1 MGRRER
7 RRWRER
13 HETQPIG
20 EMKVMSLGKWFRL
33 FWSTLWIGAAAG
45 LVTGALLA
53 LIDGGFRGLTAIEI
67 GYNLLMMLMAG
78 MTFSILSQ
86 MFFFAYMILNYVAR
100 GLFRKR
106 NTWVLIQLF
115 FILTVPFEIYF
126 FVWESSLPA
135 YLLFAGL
142 LMAASLA
149 TAWLKVRETNGAA
162 WVPTVFFMLVF
173 TMVEAAIALQVN
185 LTQAIVLMTVPLL
198 ACNAWQIMRLHKL
211 VGRAETGRPAEA

>member
-1 MGRRER
+1 
-7 RRWRER
+7 
-13 HETQPIG
+13 
-20 EMKVMSLGKWFRL
+20 MSLGKWFRL

-53 LIDGGFRGLTAIEI
+53 LSDGAFRGLSPAGI

-106 NTWVLIQLF
+106 NTWVLVQLF

-126 FVWESSLPA
+126 FAWEASLAA

-142 LMAASLA
+142 LLAASLV
-149 TAWLKVRETNGAA
+149 TAWLKVRETSEAA

-173 TMVEAAIALQVN
+173 TLLETAIALRVN
-185 LTQAIVLMTVPLL
+185 LTQAVVLMTVPLVI
-198 ACNAWQIMRLHKL
+198 CNAWQIMRLHKL
-211 VGRAETGRPAEA
+211 VGKAEAGGRPAAA